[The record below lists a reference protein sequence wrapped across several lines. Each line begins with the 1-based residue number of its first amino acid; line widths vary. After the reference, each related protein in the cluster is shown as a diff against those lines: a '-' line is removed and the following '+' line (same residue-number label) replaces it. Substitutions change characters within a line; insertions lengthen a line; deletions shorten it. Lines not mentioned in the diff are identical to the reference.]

1 MNQSK
6 TDSLQ
11 LAYEGSVKRV
21 YSSPDQSDRLW
32 FEFTDDYSVFDWGKM
47 PDTIAH
53 KGRALAL
60 MGGYFFNRLAEKDFW
75 KSLPASK
82 HLRSLDQTWL
92 KDRWSHAV
100 FQKLEKD
107 GVPTHFKGLAQN
119 SATVTD
125 YKSAAASAAPV
136 LMEVSKA
143 SVFRPEPHNITGNT
157 IYFYNNDVNAACRL
171 IPLEIVFRFGMPAGS
186 SLIERL
192 EKDPSYV
199 HTLGLKEIPEPNSFF
214 PHPVIELYTKLEPK
228 DRLLSYQEAA
238 LMADLD
244 GKTFEAMIELA
255 TDIAL
260 GLFVIFAERSI
271 ELWDG
276 KVEMILDNGVPV
288 LADSIGPDELR
299 LIHQGAHLSKEMIR
313 QIYRG
318 SVWETAIKD
327 AQTRAKILPN
337 KGWKHICKVDLGAAP
352 EPLAP
357 ADKQMVDR
365 LYGVIANHII
375 GEAVF
380 ADHPTLEEYVKSMP
394 VKAATKQH
402 PTDKAAS
409 TNSSE
414 HQSSKEASA
423 GSRKK

>member
-1 MNQSK
+1 MNLTK
-6 TDSLQ
+6 PESLQ

-21 YSSPDQSDRLW
+21 YSSRDQADTLW

-60 MGGYFFNRLAEKDFW
+60 MGAYFFERLAKKEFW
-75 KSLPASK
+75 QKLSTSP
-82 HLRSLDQTWL
+82 HLKNFDQNWL
-92 KDRWSHAV
+92 QERWNHSV
-100 FQKLEKD
+100 FQSLTKD
-107 GVPTHFKGLAQN
+107 GVPTHFKSLAQA
-119 SATVTD
+119 SSPVTD
-125 YKSAAASAAPV
+125 YNAAASHQEPV
-136 LMEVSKA
+136 LMEVLKA
-143 SVFRPEPHNITGNT
+143 DVFRPEPRNITGNT
-157 IYFYNNDVNAACRL
+157 IYFYNNDLTASRRL

-199 HTLGLKEIPEPNSFF
+199 NTLGLKEHPKPNAFF

-238 LMADLD
+238 LMAGLNS
-244 GKTFEAMIELA
+244 KTFEDMIELA

-276 KVEMILDNGVPV
+276 KVEMILSGGVPV

-299 LIHQGAHLSKEMIR
+299 LIHKGCHLSKEMIR

-337 KGWKHICKVDLGAAP
+337 KGWKHICKEDLGAAP

-357 ADKQMVDR
+357 GDKQIVDS
-365 LYGVIANHII
+365 LYGVIANHVI
-375 GEAVF
+375 GAEVF
-380 ADHPTLEEYVKSMP
+380 ANHPSLDEYVNSMP
-394 VKAATKQH
+394 AKVV
-402 PTDKAAS
+402 S
-409 TNSSE
+409 TE
-414 HQSSKEASA
+414 QASA
-423 GSRKK
+423 GSRKG

>member
-1 MNQSK
+1 MNL
-6 TDSLQ
+6 TRPESLK

-21 YSSPDQSDRLW
+21 YDSPDQTDTLW

-60 MGGYFFNRLAEKDFW
+60 MGGYFFKRLSDKQFW
-75 KSLPASK
+75 QALPSSP
-82 HLRSLDQTWL
+82 HLRDIDQNWL
-92 KDRWSHAV
+92 KDRWAHTVYTRLTNA
-100 FQKLEKD
+100 
-107 GVPTHFKGLAQN
+107 GVPTHFKSLAQA
-119 SATVTD
+119 SAPVTD
-125 YKSAAASAAPV
+125 YKTAASRAEAV
-136 LMEVSKA
+136 LMEVLKA
-143 SVFRPEPHNITGNT
+143 SVFRPQPRNITGNT
-157 IYFYNNDVNAACRL
+157 IYFYENDVTASPRL

-192 EKDPSYV
+192 EKDPGYV
-199 HTLGLKEIPEPNSFF
+199 HALGLKERPQPNSFF

-244 GKTFEAMIELA
+244 GETFEEMIELA

-260 GLFVIFAERSI
+260 GLYVIFAERSI

-276 KVEMILDNGVPV
+276 KVEMILADGEPV

-299 LIHQGAHLSKEMIR
+299 LIHKGAHLSKEMIR

-337 KGWKHICKVDLGAAP
+337 KGWKHICKVDLGAEP
-352 EPLAP
+352 EPLSAS
-357 ADKQMVDR
+357 DKKIVDQ
-365 LYGVIANHII
+365 LYAVIANHII
-375 GEAVF
+375 GEQVF
-380 ADHPTLEEYVKSMP
+380 ADQPSLDEYVKSMP
-394 VKAATKQH
+394 TKS
-402 PTDKAAS
+402 DS
-409 TNSSE
+409 TWAGKTSSR
-414 HQSSKEASA
+414 QAQA
-423 GSRKK
+423 GARKK